1 MTLFKDKYRVKST
14 RLSNRDYA
22 ANGLYFVTIC
32 TGDRACF
39 FGEKV
44 NPQIH
49 LSASLENINITSD
62 RISRINRRVS

>member
-1 MTLFKDKYRVKST
+1 MTLFKNKYRIESA

-39 FGEKV
+39 FDDIV
-44 NPQIH
+44 NAQIY
-49 LSASLENINITSD
+49 LTAIGQID
-62 RISRINRRVS
+62 VFFDFY